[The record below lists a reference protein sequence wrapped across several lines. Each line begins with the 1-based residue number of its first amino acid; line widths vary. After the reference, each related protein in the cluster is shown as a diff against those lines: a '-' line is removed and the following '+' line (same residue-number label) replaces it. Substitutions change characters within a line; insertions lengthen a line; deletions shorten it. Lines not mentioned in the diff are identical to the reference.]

1 MVKLIEKQRGLIM
14 TGTKNVTMEDL
25 MAGINQMNDRLSE
38 IELILNDP
46 LHGIDLPEG
55 LTIDVGSMDDPT
67 YTITT
72 NEDNMNGV

>member
-1 MVKLIEKQRGLIM
+1 M

-38 IELILNDP
+38 IEMILNDP

-55 LTIDVGSMDDPT
+55 LTVDVGAPNDPSA

-72 NEDNMNGV
+72 NLEI

>member
-1 MVKLIEKQRGLIM
+1 M
-14 TGTKNVTMEDL
+14 TGTKKVTLEDL

-55 LTIDVGSMDDPT
+55 LTIDVGSMASDDHQFN
-67 YTITT
+67 ITT
-72 NEDNMNGV
+72 TEGDTNGV

>member
-1 MVKLIEKQRGLIM
+1 M
-14 TGTKNVTMEDL
+14 TGTKEVTLEDL

-55 LTIDVGSMDDPT
+55 LTIDVGSMASDDPNLKIVT
-67 YTITT
+67 M
-72 NEDNMNGV
+72 EGDANGV

>member
-1 MVKLIEKQRGLIM
+1 M

-46 LHGIDLPEG
+46 LHGIDLPEE
-55 LTIDVGSMDDPT
+55 LTVDVGLMDDLT
-67 YTITT
+67 LTITT
-72 NEDNMNGV
+72 NEDDKNGV

>member
-1 MVKLIEKQRGLIM
+1 M

-25 MAGINQMNDRLSE
+25 MAGINQMNERLSE

-55 LTIDVGSMDDPT
+55 LTVDVGSMDDLT
-67 YTITT
+67 YTITS
-72 NEDNMNGV
+72 NEDDKNGV

>member
-1 MVKLIEKQRGLIM
+1 M

-55 LTIDVGSMDDPT
+55 LTIDVGSMGDPR

-72 NEDNMNGV
+72 NEDDMNGV